1 MSDMRLI
8 DANKQVDEGFLQDWY
23 IHSVLD
29 TDEPKWTDEHIS
41 ELCNDFVIIPKESAK
56 TAYDVDK
63 VVEEI
68 KANAQTMA
76 EAKISDQPES
86 YKGSDWSWCGH
97 HYYKAI
103 SIHKCEEIVRRG
115 GKERIVCFESGNKYY
130 VNDERNNSFNNL
142 VFADSPIEA
151 AYKYCGKQV
160 VRVGRNANCDLI
172 VESKKGKY
180 HYKISKY

>member
-1 MSDMRLI
+1 MRLI
-8 DANKQVDEGFLQDWY
+8 NANDVKELLHDILGLQPLPFEDEVDRMVDRL
-23 IHSVLD
+23 
-29 TDEPKWTDEHIS
+29 P
-41 ELCNDFVIIPKESAK
+41 

-63 VVEEI
+63 VVKEI

-86 YKGSDWSWCGH
+86 YKGSDWSLCGH

-130 VNDERNNSFNNL
+130 VNDERNNSFDNL

-172 VESKKGKY
+172 VKSKKGKY
-180 HYKISKY
+180 NYKISKY